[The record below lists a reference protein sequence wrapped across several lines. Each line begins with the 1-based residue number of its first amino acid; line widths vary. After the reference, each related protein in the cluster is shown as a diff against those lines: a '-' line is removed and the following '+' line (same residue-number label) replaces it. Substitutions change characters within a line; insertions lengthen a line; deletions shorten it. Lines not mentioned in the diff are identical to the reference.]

1 MNSLPASPARPGADL
16 AAPRP
21 AALAPGPGLLALGLL
36 ALSLAVLALLAFVP
50 VRGSLAASGA
60 SFRPALAVM
69 APQTAPIEAPLMHRL
84 DRDVTAVAA
93 ADLELATDPALP
105 GQPAEAAPAPCSVA
119 VPFPETT
126 ATLPPPAPLASPR
139 RPPRAA

>member
-1 MNSLPASPARPGADL
+1 MISQSASPDRPCADF
-16 AAPRP
+16 AASRP
-21 AALAPGPGLLALGLL
+21 SALGRALGPL
-36 ALSLAVLALLAFVP
+36 VLGLVALSLAVLAALSSGPA
-50 VRGSLAASGA
+50 RDSLQGP

-69 APQTAPIEAPLMHRL
+69 APHTAPVEAPLLHRL

-93 ADLELATDPALP
+93 ADIELSTDPALP

-119 VPFPETT
+119 VAFPETP
-126 ATLPPPAPLASPR
+126 AIVPASAPLASLL